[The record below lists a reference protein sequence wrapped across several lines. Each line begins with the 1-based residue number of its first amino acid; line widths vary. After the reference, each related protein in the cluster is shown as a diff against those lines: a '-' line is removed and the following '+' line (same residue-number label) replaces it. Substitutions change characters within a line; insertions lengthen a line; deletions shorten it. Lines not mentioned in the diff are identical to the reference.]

1 MAKKLTGGATVIC
14 TALIAFA
21 NIAHAVPTA
30 TVNGVTFPV
39 GLLSGGNQVDSS
51 IIAQQLVT
59 AVGEVSQGVGIVT
72 TIRTPTLTPTWG
84 DGQNGVELAF
94 VFDGYTASSV
104 TAPTATTAGTLLF
117 SGGTLKFY
125 TLPVGTAINGLG
137 SIAADIAAV
146 QAGTLWLSAAAPVE
160 DAFGDTLVSTIPAGN
175 SLTAF
180 AGGQGEGFLDAT
192 GGPAAP
198 YLATRTFA
206 NAFDGGGFSDLTF
219 TTDFSTSST
228 AGSDFTVSGSATLK
242 ANAVP
247 EPLSLGVLAIGVLG
261 LGVARRRRS

>member
-1 MAKKLTGGATVIC
+1 MAKKFTLGATVIC
-14 TALIAFA
+14 TALIALA
-21 NIAHAVPTA
+21 NVAHAVPTA

-39 GLLSGGNQVDSS
+39 GALPGGNQVDSA

-59 AVGEVSQGVGIVT
+59 AVGQVSQGVGIVT
-72 TIRTPTLTPTWG
+72 TIRTPTLTSTWG

-94 VFDGYTASSV
+94 VFDGYTATTV
-104 TAPTATTAGTLLF
+104 TAPTATTAGSLLF

-125 TLPVGTAINGLG
+125 TLPTGTQINGLG
-137 SIAADIAAV
+137 SVAADIAAV
-146 QAGTLWLSAAAPVE
+146 QGGTLWLSMAAPAE
-160 DAFGDTLVSTIPAGN
+160 DAAGDTLVSTIPAGN

-180 AGGQGEGFLDAT
+180 AGGQGEGFLDVA

-198 YLATRTFA
+198 FLATRSFA
-206 NAFDGGGFSDLTF
+206 NAFDGGGFSDMTF

-247 EPLSLGVLAIGVLG
+247 EPLSLSVLAIGVMG
-261 LGVARRRRS
+261 LAAARRRS